1 MPGGDTPG
9 SCCPTAMCSSPEGS
23 LRSPS
28 CTIRRPARGRTPAP
42 GCPPAYPTM
51 ECRIGSTTTLLG
63 TGNVLLA
70 GGEAG
75 LISNPQTTPRSE
87 VTWVAA
93 RSVQNLNTLIPAGSG
108 YQIQGST

>member
-1 MPGGDTPG
+1 
-9 SCCPTAMCSSPEGS
+9 
-23 LRSPS
+23 
-28 CTIRRPARGRTPAP
+28 
-42 GCPPAYPTM
+42 M

-108 YQIQGST
+108 YQIQGSTCCRRVSCRTRSARLSTASRAGIPRWRVT